1 MTVPILNLLLLYI
14 TVTKGKLLL
23 FKFLILLSHVQTK
36 ALIEELGIGLS
47 RKKLKRAMA
56 HLDVDGDGMM
66 AKDDFLRWYTEIS
79 QKEAH
84 IQHLAGG
91 LSLFDEFSVAPR
103 RLREGSVKQ
112 PCWRHGSTKQ
122 PWWRRGGSVAI
133 FLHNF
138 SSNPNPKKKHTF
150 SS

>member
-79 QKEAH
+79 QE
-84 IQHLAGG
+84 
-91 LSLFDEFSVAPR
+91 E
-103 RLREGSVKQ
+103 EG
-112 PCWRHGSTKQ
+112 
-122 PWWRRGGSVAI
+122 A
-133 FLHNF
+133 
-138 SSNPNPKKKHTF
+138 
-150 SS
+150 